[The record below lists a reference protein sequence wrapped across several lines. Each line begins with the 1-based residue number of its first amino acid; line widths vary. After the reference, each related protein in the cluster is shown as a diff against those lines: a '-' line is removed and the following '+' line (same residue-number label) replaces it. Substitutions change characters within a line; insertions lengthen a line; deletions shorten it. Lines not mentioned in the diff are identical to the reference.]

1 MFKPLASKRINHRA
15 VIQLLSNQSRN
26 ASNAKEIYYSDNGRR
41 KLLAGVEKLFKA
53 VATTLG
59 PKGRNVVLQQ
69 SYGSPKITK
78 DGVTVAKHIEL
89 EDNMENLGAQL
100 IKDVAS
106 KANDA
111 AGDGTTTATVLTYAI
126 FSEGCKAAA
135 SGMNPMDLKRGI
147 DLAVRRVIESL
158 KQQTKEIT
166 SKEEITQVATISAN
180 GDRDIGE
187 LIANAM
193 EKVGQEGVI
202 TVEDGHTL
210 DNQLE
215 IVEGMRFDR
224 GYISPYFMTET
235 KTQTCVLE
243 KPVILVYD
251 SKISSIVDIIKPLQY
266 ALNNKRPL
274 LIIAEDVEAEALNTL
289 ILNRI
294 KAGSQVC
301 AVKAPGFGDHRKNNL
316 QDISVLTG
324 AILVSKDLGMKIENP
339 EVEWYGSAEKVTVTK
354 DETVIMNGS
363 GTKEAIAERCDA
375 IREQLQRED
384 VSTFEA
390 EKLRERLG
398 KLSGGVAI
406 LKIGGSSDVE
416 VGEKKDRVTDALNA
430 TKAAVA
436 EGIVAGGGT
445 ALTFAS
451 KTLDSLIAELPN
463 EDQKVGVKIVQN
475 AIRMPLKMIAQNAG
489 LEGAVI
495 SEHVM
500 KFQDPAQGYDAAT
513 NKYVNMFESGIIDP
527 TKVVKTALVDAA
539 SVASLMT
546 TTEAMV
552 VLAPKKE
559 PEVPM
564 GGMGGG
570 MGGDYDY

>member
-294 KAGSQVC
+294 KAGSLVC

-316 QDISVLTG
+316 QDIAVLTG
-324 AILVSKDLGMKIENP
+324 SVLVSKDLGMKIENP
-339 EVEWYGSAEKVTVTK
+339 EIEWYGSAEKVTVTK
-354 DETVIMNGS
+354 DETVIMNGNGS
-363 GTKEAIAERCDA
+363 KEAIAERCDS

-500 KFQDPAQGYDAAT
+500 KFNDPAQGYDAAT
-513 NKYVNMFESGIIDP
+513 NRYVNMFEAGIIDP

-559 PEVPM
+559 TEVPM
-564 GGMGGG
+564 GGMGG
-570 MGGDYDY
+570 MGGGMF

>member
-1 MFKPLASKRINHRA
+1 MFKTAANKLTKKVNTQTINNA
-15 VIQLLSNQSRN
+15 IIVRN
-26 ASNAKEIYYSDNGRR
+26 YANAKEIFYGDNGKK
-41 KLLAGVEKLFKA
+41 KLLAGVEKLFRA

-78 DGVTVAKHIEL
+78 DGVTVAKHIEF

-100 IKDVAS
+100 VRDVAS

-126 FSEGCKAAA
+126 FSEGCKATAA
-135 SGMNPMDLKRGI
+135 GMNPMDLKRGI
-147 DLAVRRVIESL
+147 DLAVKRVVESL
-158 KQQTKEIT
+158 KEQTKEIT

-202 TVEDGHTL
+202 TVEDGNTL
-210 DNQLE
+210 DNQLDV
-215 IVEGMRFDR
+215 VEGMRFDR

-243 KPVILVYD
+243 KPLIVIYD
-251 SKISSIVDIIKPLQY
+251 SKISSVMDIFKALQY

-274 LIIAEDVEAEALNTL
+274 LIIAEDVEGEALNTL
-289 ILNRI
+289 ILNRL
-294 KAGSQVC
+294 KAGTQVC

-316 QDISVLTG
+316 QDIAVLTG
-324 AILVSKDLGMKIENP
+324 GQLVSKDLGMKIDNP
-339 EVEWYGSAEKVTVTK
+339 EIEWYGSAEKVTITK
-354 DETVIMNGS
+354 DETVILNGN
-363 GTKEAIAERCDA
+363 GTSESIAERCDQ
-375 IREQLQRED
+375 IREQLKRDDISE
-384 VSTFEA
+384 FES

-398 KLSGGVAI
+398 KLSGGVAV
-406 LKIGGSSDVE
+406 LKVGGSSEVE
-416 VGEKKDRVTDALNA
+416 VGEKKDRVVDALNA

-451 KTLDSLIAELPN
+451 KTLDKLIAELTI

-475 AIRMPLKMIAQNAG
+475 AIRMPLKMISQNAG
-489 LEGAVI
+489 IEGAVVCERVLNFDN
-495 SEHVM
+495 SSM
-500 KFQDPAQGYDAAT
+500 GYDAQ
-513 NKYVNMFESGIIDP
+513 NGKFVNMFEAGIIDP

-539 SVASLMT
+539 SVSSLMT

-552 VLAPKKE
+552 VIIPKKE
-559 PEVPM
+559 PEPQMPM
-564 GGMGGG
+564 GG
-570 MGGDYDY
+570 GDYY

>member
-1 MFKPLASKRINHRA
+1 M
-15 VIQLLSNQSRN
+15 IQLLSNQSRN

-294 KAGSQVC
+294 KAGSLVC

-316 QDISVLTG
+316 QDIAVLTG
-324 AILVSKDLGMKIENP
+324 SVLVSKDLGMKIENP
-339 EVEWYGSAEKVTVTK
+339 EIEWYGSAEKVTVTK
-354 DETVIMNGS
+354 DETVIMNGNGS
-363 GTKEAIAERCDA
+363 KEAIAERCDS

-500 KFQDPAQGYDAAT
+500 KFNDPAQGYDAAT
-513 NKYVNMFESGIIDP
+513 NRYVNMFEAGIIDP

-559 PEVPM
+559 TEVPM
-564 GGMGGG
+564 GGMGG
-570 MGGDYDY
+570 MGGGMF

>member
-1 MFKPLASKRINHRA
+1 MFNKRINHRA
-15 VIQLLSNQSRN
+15 VIKLLNNQQRSVSKDIFY
-26 ASNAKEIYYSDNGRR
+26 ADAGRR
-41 KLLAGVEKLFKA
+41 KLLAGVEKLYKA

-111 AGDGTTTATVLTYAI
+111 AGDGTTTATVLTYGI
-126 FSEGCKAAA
+126 FSEGCKAAS

-147 DLAVRRVIESL
+147 DLAVKQVLESL
-158 KQQTKEIT
+158 KKQTKEIT

-193 EKVGQEGVI
+193 ERVGQEGVI
-202 TVEDGHTL
+202 TVEDGHTM
-210 DNQLE
+210 DNVLE
-215 IVEGMRFDR
+215 VVEGMRFDR

-235 KTQTCVLE
+235 KTQTTVLE

-274 LIIAEDVEAEALNTL
+274 LIIAEDVEGEALNTL

-301 AVKAPGFGDHRKNNL
+301 AVKAPGFGDNRKNNL
-316 QDISVLTG
+316 QDIAVLIGGT
-324 AILVSKDLGMKIENP
+324 LVSKDLGMKIENP
-339 EVEWYGSAEKVTVTK
+339 EIEWYGSAEKITITK

-363 GTKEAIAERCDA
+363 GTKESISERCDA
-375 IREQLQRED
+375 IREQLQRAD
-384 VSTFEA
+384 VSSFES

-398 KLSGGVAI
+398 KLSGGVAL
-406 LKIGGSSDVE
+406 LKIGGSSEVE

-451 KTLDSLIAELPN
+451 KTLDTLISQLPN

-495 SEHVM
+495 SERVLSYSEPTHG
-500 KFQDPAQGYDAAT
+500 FDAS
-513 NKYVNMFESGIIDP
+513 KGVFVNMFEQGIIDP

-552 VLAPKKE
+552 VLTPKKE
-559 PEVPM
+559 SDMPMGGGMGGM

-570 MGGDYDY
+570 MF

>member
-294 KAGSQVC
+294 KAGSLVC

-316 QDISVLTG
+316 QDIAVLTG
-324 AILVSKDLGMKIENP
+324 SVLVSKDLGMKIENP
-339 EVEWYGSAEKVTVTK
+339 EIEWYGSAEKVTVTK
-354 DETVIMNGS
+354 DETVIMNGNGS
-363 GTKEAIAERCDA
+363 KEAIAERCDS

-500 KFQDPAQGYDAAT
+500 KFNDPAQGYDAAT
-513 NKYVNMFESGIIDP
+513 NRYVNMFEAGIIDP

-559 PEVPM
+559 TEVPM
-564 GGMGGG
+564 GGMGG